1 MGVGSSWS
9 SRITTSP
16 PPPVFS
22 RSIAILNG
30 RVDLARV
37 VGLCLHR
44 HEDPWPAAVRRNE
57 EAVPGTSVADLEH
70 PKPRSFNF
78 RQLSSVSR
86 VAISPASMADT
97 RYS

>member
-1 MGVGSSWS
+1 MKRLSPEPL
-9 SRITTSP
+9 SRISNT
-16 PPPVFS
+16 
-22 RSIAILNG
+22 
-30 RVDLARV
+30 
-37 VGLCLHR
+37 
-44 HEDPWPAAVRRNE
+44 
-57 EAVPGTSVADLEH
+57 